1 MCLLYLMGLQHLKA
15 VAGDRLAV
23 WPIVALGVC
32 LTELNSVEVRTRKVS
47 LGIAMTEIPIALGL
61 VYLGPALVILATAA
75 GYLAAKIRQ
84 RRPALK
90 VLTGLSALL
99 FAVSVAAF
107 TYDSLIGRSSPIGP
121 WGWLVAALA
130 ITTIM
135 AVSLAVVL
143 VAMWVIDP
151 RWRRPPLRAM
161 LVQVGVCTAVCT
173 AGGVVAISL
182 TWGSLWGAVL
192 FAAILVGI
200 NLGYRATVRSSQR
213 YANLEKLYDFTRRLS
228 SLHEARDVMLTVL
241 EEARVLLSASYAEV
255 VIPLAAP
262 LEGVVLRCVIKDD
275 EPPVFEEG
283 VPIPPLGR
291 LLAER
296 GALFLARGSDDGV
309 LKKAIRDH
317 GLREALVAPLQQE
330 DLHAGFLLVADRPYR
345 HDGFSK
351 SDLLFFETLTANA
364 GVALRSSELL
374 EQLRHEA
381 AIRQHQAH
389 HDRLTGLPNRALFNE
404 RLQTALDEMSTPDE
418 VVAVLLVD
426 LDSFKD
432 VNDTLGHHTGDAILR
447 EIARRLGPFTGEKSL
462 VARMG
467 GDEFAVLLGDA
478 RDQAAVQEAAE
489 EVLGVITRPM
499 AVENLLLDIRA
510 SLGVAVAPGRGRGR
524 DAVNLVRHAD
534 IAMYSAKQAGG
545 GIRFYDPSEDR
556 STLRRLTLATE
567 LRRAM
572 EREELDVFYQPVVH
586 LGTGEVLGCEAL
598 LRWNHEQFG
607 PISPNEFIPVA
618 ENAGLIDP
626 LTWWVL
632 DKALAQVKEWHQL
645 VPGLSV
651 SVNLSAR
658 SLTNRR
664 VSDRVVMAL
673 DKAGLHSRSL
683 TLELTESS
691 MMADPGVSQQAMH
704 DLKDLGVKLSID
716 DYGTGFSSLSRL
728 KELPFRELKIDRS
741 FVKEMIHD
749 QGDEAI
755 VRSTIELAR
764 NLGRTVTAEGV
775 EDKATLHRLAS
786 LGCTAAQGYYLAR
799 PLAAAE
805 CTTWLRSF
813 VGWPTN
819 ALGSGTADLAV
830 AGPGE
835 DLAAASQ
842 HREDQGTTAWQLHN

>member
-1 MCLLYLMGLQHLKA
+1 
-15 VAGDRLAV
+15 
-23 WPIVALGVC
+23 
-32 LTELNSVEVRTRKVS
+32 
-47 LGIAMTEIPIALGL
+47 
-61 VYLGPALVILATAA
+61 
-75 GYLAAKIRQ
+75 
-84 RRPALK
+84 
-90 VLTGLSALL
+90 
-99 FAVSVAAF
+99 
-107 TYDSLIGRSSPIGP
+107 
-121 WGWLVAALA
+121 
-130 ITTIM
+130 
-135 AVSLAVVL
+135 
-143 VAMWVIDP
+143 
-151 RWRRPPLRAM
+151 
-161 LVQVGVCTAVCT
+161 
-173 AGGVVAISL
+173 
-182 TWGSLWGAVL
+182 
-192 FAAILVGI
+192 
-200 NLGYRATVRSSQR
+200 
-213 YANLEKLYDFTRRLS
+213 
-228 SLHEARDVMLTVL
+228 
-241 EEARVLLSASYAEV
+241 
-255 VIPLAAP
+255 
-262 LEGVVLRCVIKDD
+262 
-275 EPPVFEEG
+275 
-283 VPIPPLGR
+283 
-291 LLAER
+291 
-296 GALFLARGSDDGV
+296 
-309 LKKAIRDH
+309 
-317 GLREALVAPLQQE
+317 VAPLQQE
-330 DLHAGFLLVADRPYR
+330 DLQAGFLVVADRPYR

-374 EQLRHEA
+374 EKLRHEA

-404 RLQTALDEMSTPDE
+404 RLQAALDDVSATTDR
-418 VVAVLLVD
+418 VAVLLID

-447 EIARRLGPFTGEKSL
+447 EIARRLAPFTGDKSL

-467 GDEFAVLLGDA
+467 GDEFAVLLGAA
-478 RDQAAVQEAAE
+478 RDDAAVQAAADQ
-489 EVLGVITRPM
+489 VLEVITRPM

-534 IAMYSAKQAGG
+534 IAMYAAKEAGG

-607 PISPNEFIPVA
+607 PISPTEFIPVA

-632 DKALAQVKEWHQL
+632 DKALAQVKEWHEL

-658 SLTNRR
+658 SLTSRR
-664 VSDRVVMAL
+664 VSERVVMAL
-673 DKAGLHSRSL
+673 DKAGLDSRSL

-691 MMADPGVSQQAMH
+691 MMADPAVSQQAMH
-704 DLKDLGVKLSID
+704 DLKDLGIKLSID

-728 KELPFRELKIDRS
+728 KDLPFRELKIDRS

-813 VGWPTN
+813 VRWPSSVG
-819 ALGSGTADLAV
+819 LPGTADLAV

-835 DLAAASQ
+835 DGRASQ
-842 HREDQGTTAWQLHN
+842 PTVEPGTTAWQLHS